1 MGKYNLWLEW
11 ESYKIRHPEMRQVL
25 EWQEQY
31 YKTFCGCP
39 QDGNG
44 ATPPGQALKLRRR
57 YKMSEVKY
65 PWVVVVV
72 GDGYALARNGQDGVP
87 EMGNHYYPEAC
98 NAQEEAD
105 WLNKAEGITDAPRF
119 D

>member
-72 GDGYALARNGQDGVP
+72 GDGYAVARNGQDGVP

-105 WLNKAEGITDAPRF
+105 WLNTAEGITDAPRF

>member
-72 GDGYALARNGQDGVP
+72 GDGYAVARNGQDGVP